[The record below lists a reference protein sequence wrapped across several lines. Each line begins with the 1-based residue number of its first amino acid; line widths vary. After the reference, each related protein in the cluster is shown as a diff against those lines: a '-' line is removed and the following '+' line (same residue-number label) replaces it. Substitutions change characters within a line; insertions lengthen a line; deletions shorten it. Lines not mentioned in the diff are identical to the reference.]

1 MFVVP
6 GDHRGKAAR
15 LRLASDATTFTSV
28 RHPEPAPRETDERV
42 RLRVA
47 VALALPLSLGLWGVS
62 LVCAY
67 PPDHE
72 LAVAAASIARLGGQA
87 PYHKTDSKTAAQCC
101 KRRCHEISNRRVP
114 TGRETLKVF

>member
-47 VALALPLSLGLWGVS
+47 VAVAVVPSLALWALIWFALTCL
-62 LVCAY
+62 
-67 PPDHE
+67 
-72 LAVAAASIARLGGQA
+72 
-87 PYHKTDSKTAAQCC
+87 
-101 KRRCHEISNRRVP
+101 ISNWP
-114 TGRETLKVF
+114 